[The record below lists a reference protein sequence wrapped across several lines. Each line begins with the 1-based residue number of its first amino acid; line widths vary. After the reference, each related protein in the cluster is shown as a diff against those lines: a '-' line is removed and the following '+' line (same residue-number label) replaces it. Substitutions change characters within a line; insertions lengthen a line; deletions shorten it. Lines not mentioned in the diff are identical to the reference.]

1 MANNKNYRVVDDNSV
16 LNYHSTRDQ
25 AKAYL
30 LDLKAHSP
38 AVFKQARIQKL
49 CWGNTWQTL
58 TVIFF

>member
-1 MANNKNYRVVDDNSV
+1 MANSRNYRVVDDNSV
-16 LNYHSTRDQ
+16 LNYYSTRDQ

-49 CWGNTWQTL
+49 CYGNNWHTL
-58 TVIFF
+58 SFLCF